1 MEIQGRDLF
10 VWLETL
16 TPAMSVCF
24 RNWFYIADIIGSNVY
39 VCIYTYIFTCLYIHM
54 HVFMDVY
61 GYTYLLKAHKLN
73 NEKRPKL

>member
-1 MEIQGRDLF
+1 MRFVFVEIQERDLF

-39 VCIYTYIFTCLYIHM
+39 VCIYMYIHIYVLIYTHACIYGCIWVYIFTE
-54 HVFMDVY
+54 
-61 GYTYLLKAHKLN
+61 GPQT
-73 NEKRPKL
+73 